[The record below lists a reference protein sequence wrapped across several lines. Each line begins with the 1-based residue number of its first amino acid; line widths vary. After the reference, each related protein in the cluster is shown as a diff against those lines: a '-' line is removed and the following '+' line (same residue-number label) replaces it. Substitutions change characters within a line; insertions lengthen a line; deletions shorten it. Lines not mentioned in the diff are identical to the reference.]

1 MELSNTAENA
11 KKTDNLKSGRGI
23 LKTQSGDENIPDLN
37 KGQELIEREKIHNSP
52 FELIG
57 NQEIG
62 YWIALGAFRISEKGS
77 KAEKLREVENKDWDL
92 IINVL
97 CAIMAGKDMEEAQKA
112 LTKPA

>member
-23 LKTQSGDENIPDLN
+23 LKNQSGMEDIPDLEAS
-37 KGQELIEREKIHNSP
+37 QELIEREKIHNSP

-57 NQEIG
+57 NKEVG

-77 KAEKLREVENKDWDL
+77 KAEKLQEVENKEWDL

-112 LTKPA
+112 LTKQA

>member
-23 LKTQSGDENIPDLN
+23 LKTQSGDENIPDLD
-37 KGQELIEREKIHNSP
+37 KGQELIEREKIYNSP

-62 YWIALGAFRISEKGS
+62 YWIALGAFRISEKGTKS
-77 KAEKLREVENKDWDL
+77 EKLREVENKDWDL

-112 LTKPA
+112 LTKQA